1 MSRKKFE
8 DLGALTGFLKRQGQ
22 DPAERF
28 EKHPDW
34 LVEAW
39 QLLSEPGCDAK
50 RRVELA
56 GMLIAPLSRLSQQGA
71 LGYLGLLAE
80 PNSRLA
86 PSYFHDL
93 CVEGLHASV
102 ALFRR
107 ASSGELMARVA
118 ERILR
123 SGNPALWPIFRSAA
137 NAVRSSDLA
146 RRNDLATATDTLL
159 GCILGHRLPLPSCSA
174 VETRIDLSQL
184 RTGGEI
190 LVHDPVVR
198 TLHPTTTELDDPK
211 DLWVLKPFELRVPDE
226 ATLRAIGSLSRRL
239 LNSYFMPDECMAH
252 IDRAVPDC
260 EAIVREIEALW
271 SEIQSAVASRKIR
284 CWAMND
290 GGVEATVGIG
300 GEFSPSATGIAGIAF
315 YPGKKMPEME
325 IAIDYHIFAAQIR
338 ILDPIGATGTL
349 AGLTVYGVGS
359 KQWKLRALI
368 NRAAVRWLHS
378 VALPVSNGRKHR
390 SGQNG
395 EGKGEPFLPCFRVL
409 PEGYEASSDACRRA
423 CDRGWPEPP
432 KGMTFAA
439 SKPTL
444 REEKGWTKVA
454 ARKQPV
460 EPRKL
465 VLEFDL

>member
-39 QLLSEPGCDAK
+39 QLLSEPGCDVK

-71 LGYLGLLAE
+71 LGYLGLLAD
-80 PNSRLA
+80 PNGRLA
-86 PSYFHDL
+86 ASYLHDL

-107 ASSGELMARVA
+107 AGNGELMARVA
-118 ERILR
+118 ERIMR

-159 GCILGHRLPLPSCSA
+159 GCILGRRLPLPSCPA
-174 VETRIDLSQL
+174 TQVTYNLSQL

-198 TLHPTTTELDDPK
+198 TLHLSTMELDDPK
-211 DLWVLKPFELRVPDE
+211 DLWVLEPFGLNVSDE
-226 ATLRAIGSLSRRL
+226 ATLRAIGRLSGRL
-239 LNSYFMPDECMAH
+239 MNSYFMPEECTEH

-260 EAIVREIEALW
+260 EAVVREIKALW
-271 SEIQSAVASRKIR
+271 SEIQTAVASRKIR

-315 YPGKKMPEME
+315 YPGRKMPEMK

-338 ILDPIGATGTL
+338 ILDPIGDTGTL
-349 AGLTVYGVGS
+349 VGLTVYDVGS

-378 VALPVSNGRKHR
+378 VALPVSNRKKHR

-395 EGKGEPFLPCFRVL
+395 EGKGEPFLPCFRAL
-409 PEGYEASSDACRRA
+409 PAGYTASSDACCRA
-423 CDRGWPEPP
+423 RDRGWPEPP
-432 KGMTFAA
+432 EGMTFAA
-439 SKPTL
+439 SRPTL
-444 REEKGWTKVA
+444 REQKGWTKAA
-454 ARKQPV
+454 ARKQSV